1 MTATRPLVRPV
12 RARLRG
18 LLAMVATILVV
29 TALPGAAPVS
39 AGGTQDFVQ
48 LELGNSF
55 ACARRADLS
64 VWCWGRNDRRQLNDG
79 TTTQRRTPV
88 RARVSQVVDI
98 AVGDSH
104 VCALR
109 VDDRVWCWGRNASGE
124 LGDGTT
130 FPRTRERLALLPETD
145 WVDISAGGG
154 TTCARMASKHTYCW
168 GQDSSGQVGD
178 GPNPVYPPQTSVT
191 TPVLINTSDVVS
203 PGWNHTCSAT
213 FGGNTRCWG
222 RNNDWQLGDGTTT
235 LRWTP
240 ERVDW
245 PVVMEDVRFVDT
257 GDGFTCV
264 RKVDYT
270 VWCWGDNREGRLGR
284 GTYNG
289 EEPDPAE
296 IVGLDDVRQL
306 SLNGSHACAT
316 NAARKAYCWGNNSHK
331 QLGVVNY
338 DDTPDHRQ
346 RPTRVPG
353 LSDVVEIDVG
363 VARDGSSP
371 SASGFTCA
379 RKLDRSIWCWGRND
393 RGQLGDGTTTDRR
406 VPRKISFP

>member
-1 MTATRPLVRPV
+1 MTAMRPLIHRSRV
-12 RARLRG
+12 RLRA
-18 LLAMVATILVV
+18 LMIVVATLLLV
-29 TALPGAAPVS
+29 TALPSGSPVM
-39 AGGTQDFVQ
+39 AGSNQDFIQ
-48 LELGNSF
+48 LELGASF
-55 ACARRADLS
+55 ACARRSDLS

-109 VDDRVWCWGRNASGE
+109 VDDRVWCWGHNAYGQ

-130 FPRTRERLALLPETD
+130 LPRTRERLALLPEVD
-145 WVDISAGGG
+145 WVDLSAGGG

-168 GQDSSGQVGD
+168 GSDYTGQVGD
-178 GPNPVYPPQTSVT
+178 GPNPGSPPAISVT

-203 PGWNHTCSAT
+203 PGSNHTCSAT

-222 RNNDWQLGDGTTT
+222 SNSAWQLGDGTTT
-235 LRWTP
+235 LRWSP

-245 PVVMEDVRFVDT
+245 PVVMEDVRHVDT
-257 GDGFTCV
+257 GSRFTCV

-270 VWCWGDNREGRLGR
+270 VWCWGSNMSGRLGR

-289 EEPDPAE
+289 SEPDPAE

-306 SLNGSHACAT
+306 SLHGSHACAT
-316 NAARKAYCWGNNSHK
+316 DADRKAWCWGDNSHK

-338 DDTPDHRQ
+338 SGTPTHRA

-353 LSDVVEIDVG
+353 ISDVVEIDVG
-363 VARDGSSP
+363 HD
-371 SASGFTCA
+371 GFTCA
-379 RKLDRSIWCWGRND
+379 RKLDRSIWCWGRNH

-406 VPRKISFP
+406 SPRQIAFP